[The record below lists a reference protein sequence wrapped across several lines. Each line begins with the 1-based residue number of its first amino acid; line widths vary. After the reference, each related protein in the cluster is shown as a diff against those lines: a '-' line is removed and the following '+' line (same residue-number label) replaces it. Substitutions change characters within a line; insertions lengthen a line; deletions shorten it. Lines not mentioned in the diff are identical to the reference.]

1 MTALVQ
7 KVPRRLGE
15 LLGPE
20 GTIEFV
26 DYLNRAFGN
35 IHSNAIETV
44 SDRFELR
51 LSDESSKI
59 RSEISG
65 LRSEFQSEFSKIRSE
80 FADLKSDFAEHRADI
95 KSEIAEIHKAISVQ
109 TKWILGAVI
118 GLVGVFSILVKF

>member
-51 LSDESSKI
+51 LSDENSKL
-59 RSEISG
+59 RAEISG
-65 LRSEFQSEFSKIRSE
+65 LKTELRSEFQSEFSRLRSE
-80 FADLKSDFAEHRADI
+80 FAEHRADI

-118 GLVGVFSILVKF
+118 GLVGVFSILIKF